1 MAATISND
9 TFKFLKDLAKN
20 NNKEWFTT
28 NKKRYETAKAD
39 FETFVTELIQNIA
52 KFDPAIAHLEAK
64 KAIFRIYRDTRFSK
78 DKTPYKINMGA
89 SLSSAPSKI
98 HDHAGYY
105 IHIEPGKSF
114 LAGGAYEPQSPWI
127 GKIRQEIDYNTAEF
141 KKILGAAAFK
151 KHFTELK
158 GDKLKTVPK
167 GFPKDHPELAL
178 LQYKSFLMVND
189 CDDKLVTS
197 DGFMKHI
204 ADVYKA
210 MVPLNTFLNRA
221 AD

>member
-1 MAATISND
+1 MAATISNE

-20 NNKEWFTT
+20 NNREWFTA
-28 NKKRYETAKAD
+28 NKKRYDTAKAD
-39 FETFVTELIQNIA
+39 FEVFITELTQGIA

-64 KAIFRIYRDTRFSK
+64 KAVFRIYRDTRFSK

-127 GKIRQEIDYNTAEF
+127 GKIRQEIDYNTDEF
-141 KKILGAAAFK
+141 KKIINAASFK
-151 KHFTELK
+151 KNFGAIK

-167 GFPKDHPELAL
+167 GFPKDHPELSL
-178 LQYKSFLMVND
+178 LQYKSFLLVQD
-189 CDDKLVTS
+189 CDDALVTS
-197 DGFMKHI
+197 DKFLKHA
-204 ADVYKA
+204 ADVFKA
-210 MVPLNTFLNRA
+210 MVPFNAFLNRA

>member
-20 NNKEWFTT
+20 NNKEWFTA

-39 FETFVTELIQNIA
+39 FENFVTELIANIT

-151 KHFTELK
+151 KHFAELK

-167 GFPKDHPELAL
+167 GFPKDHPELGL

-197 DGFMKHI
+197 DAFMKHI

-210 MVPLNTFLNRA
+210 MVPLNAFLNRA